1 MKTDRSLYFSRIVKK
16 KICKIFISLPSIQ
29 ELEILQDHM
38 KSIWFNNVSK
48 CVQAKN
54 KIKSKFCSLIVAVWC
69 NWLQTNNFEKA
80 ANTYHYYMYILLHM
94 SSEYKN
100 KASQRLQI
108 KTFKTSKLEPNR
120 RFGAVLILAE
130 RSKKATFRNS
140 GMCFKIWSIFNL
152 TFKKWDAST
161 SRGWLIPNWSAK
173 KAHNLKEIC

>member
-1 MKTDRSLYFSRIVKK
+1 
-16 KICKIFISLPSIQ
+16 
-29 ELEILQDHM
+29 M

-48 CVQAKN
+48 CAQAKK
-54 KIKSKFCSLIVAVWC
+54 KIKSKFCPLIVAE
-69 NWLQTNNFEKA
+69 FEKA
-80 ANTYHYYMYILLHM
+80 ANTYHYYMYILLHT

-161 SRGWLIPNWSAK
+161 CTSRGWLIPNWSAK

>member
-38 KSIWFNNVSK
+38 KSIWFNYVSK

-54 KIKSKFCSLIVAVWC
+54 KIKSKFCSLIVAEFDA

-80 ANTYHYYMYILLHM
+80 ANTYHYYMYILLHT

-130 RSKKATFRNS
+130 RSKKATFRNVFQN
-140 GMCFKIWSIFNL
+140 MINI
-152 TFKKWDAST
+152 
-161 SRGWLIPNWSAK
+161 
-173 KAHNLKEIC
+173 

>member
-16 KICKIFISLPSIQ
+16 KSVKFLFLFLVSKSW
-29 ELEILQDHM
+29 EILQDHM
-38 KSIWFNNVSK
+38 KSIWFNYVSK

-54 KIKSKFCSLIVAVWC
+54 KIKSKFCSLIVAEFDA

-80 ANTYHYYMYILLHM
+80 ANTYHYYMYILLHT

-108 KTFKTSKLEPNR
+108 KTFKTSKLDPNR

-140 GMCFKIWSIFNL
+140 GMCFKI
-152 TFKKWDAST
+152 
-161 SRGWLIPNWSAK
+161 
-173 KAHNLKEIC
+173 

>member
-1 MKTDRSLYFSRIVKK
+1 MYLNACKLKK
-16 KICKIFISLPSIQ
+16 
-29 ELEILQDHM
+29 
-38 KSIWFNNVSK
+38 
-48 CVQAKN
+48 

-173 KAHNLKEIC
+173 KAHNLKEIG

>member
-1 MKTDRSLYFSRIVKK
+1 
-16 KICKIFISLPSIQ
+16 
-29 ELEILQDHM
+29 M
-38 KSIWFNNVSK
+38 KSIWFNYVSK

-54 KIKSKFCSLIVAVWC
+54 KIKSKFCSLIVAEFDA

-80 ANTYHYYMYILLHM
+80 ANTYHYYMYILLHT

-161 SRGWLIPNWSAK
+161 CTSRGWLIPNWSAK